1 MEARLD
7 AEFGRDTD
15 DSGWNLLFLVIYMY
29 LIVCLT
35 IAWFLVSL
43 SWMLHIFSK
52 CLVVSQVTVPKA
64 WTRWTTSTVLP
75 VIRPSSLQKRKACS
89 LFVCEV

>member
-43 SWMLHIFSK
+43 SWMLHIYLASVWCLPGDSAQGLDEVDDLYCVACDKTFKSSK
-52 CLVVSQVTVPKA
+52 A
-64 WTRWTTSTVLP
+64 
-75 VIRPSSLQKRKACS
+75 
-89 LFVCEV
+89 